1 MVEVKNLTKVYGD
14 HTAVDSLSFSV
25 GDGQVF
31 GFLGPNGAGKS
42 TTLNII
48 TGCLAATSGEV
59 AIDGYDIFEDEIQAK
74 KRIGYLPEQPPLYL
88 DSTPLEYLNF
98 VGMAKGLS
106 ARDMKKSVA
115 HAMDVTKIDQVS
127 NRLIK
132 NLSKGY
138 RQRVGIAQAILG
150 DPKVVILDE
159 PSVGLDPLQIVEI
172 RNLVKS
178 LGKEYSVVFS
188 SHILSEVQSVCSRIL
203 IINKGKFIACD
214 TPKDLEFQ
222 FRGKASVELVV
233 EASKGDA
240 RQAIRTTSA
249 QNVRITQRRETC
261 CEITLDAPSE
271 GDSIQRELFFAFS
284 RIGKPILSMT
294 KKQASLEDVFIA
306 LTKESQEV

>member
-1 MVEVKNLTKVYGD
+1 MIEVNNLTKRYGD

-25 GDGQVF
+25 PEGQVF

-42 TTLNII
+42 TTLNIV

-59 AIDGYDIFEDEIQAK
+59 TIAGYDIFEEEMKAK
-74 KRIGYLPEQPPLYL
+74 KLIGYLPEQPPLYM
-88 DSTPLEYLNF
+88 DSTPMEYLTF

-106 ARDMKKSVA
+106 GKELKKSIL
-115 HAMDVTKIDQVS
+115 HAMDVTKITQVS
-127 NRLIK
+127 QRLIK

-172 RNLVKS
+172 RGLIKS
-178 LGKEYSVVFS
+178 LGKSYSVVFS
-188 SHILSEVQSVCSRIL
+188 SHILSEVQSVCDRIL

-214 TPKDLEFQ
+214 TPENLEHQ
-222 FRGKASVELVV
+222 FKGKASVELLV

-240 RQAIRTTSA
+240 RQALKTTSA
-249 QNVRITQRRETC
+249 QNIHITQKKENR
-261 CEITLDAPSE
+261 CEITLDAPT
-271 GDSIQRELFFAFS
+271 DDDAVLKELFFAFS
-284 RIGKPILSMT
+284 RMGKPILYMNR
-294 KKQASLEDVFIA
+294 KQASLEDVFIS
-306 LTKESQEV
+306 LTRESQER

>member
-1 MVEVKNLTKVYGD
+1 MLY
-14 HTAVDSLSFSV
+14 SR
-25 GDGQVF
+25 
-31 GFLGPNGAGKS
+31 
-42 TTLNII
+42 
-48 TGCLAATSGEV
+48 
-59 AIDGYDIFEDEIQAK
+59 IQAK

-172 RNLVKS
+172 RKYL
-178 LGKEYSVVFS
+178 
-188 SHILSEVQSVCSRIL
+188 
-203 IINKGKFIACD
+203 
-214 TPKDLEFQ
+214 
-222 FRGKASVELVV
+222 
-233 EASKGDA
+233 
-240 RQAIRTTSA
+240 
-249 QNVRITQRRETC
+249 
-261 CEITLDAPSE
+261 
-271 GDSIQRELFFAFS
+271 
-284 RIGKPILSMT
+284 
-294 KKQASLEDVFIA
+294 
-306 LTKESQEV
+306 